1 MQTATRKA
9 SVVLAQETNVD
20 AKLGVQG
27 VAETLTVTA
36 QATLVEKDST
46 TLQNGFTSE
55 QIQALPVAQN
65 YGDLQK
71 LIPGVMYS
79 QDLTRG
85 PSAGGSGQS
94 NVSLFDRPN
103 VTIPLLRAP
112 PAERSTPDIPYS

>member
-27 VAETLTVTA
+27 VAESLTVTA
-36 QATLVEKDST
+36 QATLVEKDNT

-55 QIQALPVAQN
+55 QMQALPAAQN

-71 LIPGVMYS
+71 LIPGVMLS
-79 QDLTRG
+79 QDNTPG
-85 PSAGGSGQS
+85 PIAGATGHSTAY
-94 NVSLFDRPN
+94 LFDAPN
-103 VTIPLLRAP
+103 RTMPLFA
-112 PAERSTPDIPYS
+112 AG